1 MIRLFGK
8 GPPGTGVEGLVG
20 TGEAGFVGTG
30 NAGLASGLGCVGV
43 EIALPELF
51 DGGDGLDNVSTSRC
65 PFREILAS
73 HTTSTPTATSRARE
87 PRTIR
92 IRRLCPDAIPMLH
105 FYAKLKWKSK
115 ALTRDNRDCAPVGNV
130 S

>member
-1 MIRLFGK
+1 MALSQKGK
-8 GPPGTGVEGLVG
+8 RNVAGV
-20 TGEAGFVGTG
+20 
-30 NAGLASGLGCVGV
+30 GLASGVGCAGV
-43 EIALPELF
+43 ERAPPELF
-51 DGGDGLDNVSTSRC
+51 VGGDGLDNVSTSCC
-65 PFREILAS
+65 PFREMLAS
-73 HTTSTPTATSRARE
+73 HTTSPPTATSRARE

-115 ALTRDNRDCAPVGNV
+115 ALTRDNRDCAPVGKV

>member
-51 DGGDGLDNVSTSRC
+51 DGGDGLDNVSTSRR
-65 PFREILAS
+65 PFRELLAS
-73 HTTSTPTATSRARE
+73 HTTNTPTATSSARK
-87 PRTIR
+87 PTTTRVRLRRSDPITI
-92 IRRLCPDAIPMLH
+92 LH

-115 ALTRDNRDCAPVGNV
+115 AQSVPPA
-130 S
+130 

>member
-1 MIRLFGK
+1 MGGLV
-8 GPPGTGVEGLVG
+8 GPGEAGLVG
-20 TGEAGFVGTG
+20 TGK
-30 NAGLASGLGCVGV
+30 AGLASGVGCVGV
-43 EIALPELF
+43 EGTPPGVF
-51 DGGDGLDNVSTSRC
+51 VGGDGLDNVSTSRC

-115 ALTRDNRDCAPVGNV
+115 ALTRDDGDCAPVGNV
-130 S
+130 R